1 MQNYH
6 DLTPPEQHVIL
17 NKGTER
23 PGTGEYEL
31 LSDPGVYV
39 CKRCDAPLYLSSHK
53 FSSHCGWPSF
63 EDEILGAVE
72 RKLDADGER
81 TEILCKRCHAHLGH
95 VFLGEHLTPK
105 NQRHCVNS
113 ISMRFIPAFTKEGYE
128 TAVFAGGCFWGVE
141 HLLKNHR
148 GVQDVVSGYTGGHTV
163 HPSYEDVCSGKTGH
177 AEAVLVTFDPEVITY
192 EQLTKLFLEI
202 HDPTQKNRQGPDV
215 GEQYRSVIYYLSEAQ
230 RKTAEKL
237 IIFLKDKGFPIATQL
252 LPASV
257 FYKAEAYH
265 QNYYDNNGKQ
275 PYCHVRIK
283 RF

>member
-6 DLTPPEQHVIL
+6 DLTPSEQHVIL

-113 ISMRFIPAFTKEGYE
+113 ISMHFIPAFTKEGYE

-141 HLLKNHR
+141 HLLKNHD
-148 GVQDVVSGYTGGHTV
+148 GVQNVVSGYTGGHTV

-202 HDPTQKNRQGPDV
+202 HDPTQKNRQGPDI

-237 IIFLKDKGFPIATQL
+237 IIFLKDKGFPVATQL

-275 PYCHVRIK
+275 PYCHVRVK